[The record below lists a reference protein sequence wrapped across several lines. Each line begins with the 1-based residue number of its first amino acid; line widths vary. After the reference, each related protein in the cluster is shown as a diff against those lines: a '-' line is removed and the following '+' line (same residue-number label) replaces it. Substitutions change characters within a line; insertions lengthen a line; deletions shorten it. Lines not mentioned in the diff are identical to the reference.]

1 MDILEKTLEV
11 QALYD
16 RYQSLLTD
24 KQKQYFEQYYFD
36 DFSISE
42 ISENEEVSRNA
53 VHDLIKRTVQKLY
66 DFEAKLHLHESALL
80 REKVIEQIQQLNKD
94 EAIASLLEELNKVE

>member
-1 MDILEKTLEV
+1 MDILEKTIEI

-16 RYQSLLTD
+16 LYQDLLTD
-24 KQKQYFEQYYFD
+24 KQKNYFEQYYFD

-66 DFEAKLHLHESALL
+66 DVEDKLHL
-80 REKVIEQIQQLNKD
+80 LNKQQKREDLYNQIDNQTTD
-94 EAIASLLEELNKVE
+94 EIIRTLIDELRKVE

>member
-1 MDILEKTLEV
+1 MDILEKTIEI

-16 RYQSLLTD
+16 LYQDLLTD
-24 KQKQYFEQYYFD
+24 KQKNYFEQYYFD

-66 DFEAKLHLHESALL
+66 DVEDKLHLLSKQQKREDLYNQIDNQTTDETIRTLIDEL
-80 REKVIEQIQQLNKD
+80 R
-94 EAIASLLEELNKVE
+94 KVE